1 MHHYQYVV
9 HEITIPNA
17 VGNIQLHFTLPT
29 TCMLSRLRSCYDVR
43 LITLF
48 AGVESNFE
56 KVSSAFATTQ
66 SVPYD
71 YRSIMHYSA
80 YAFSQNGNPTIEP
93 INSSVSLRDLGQR
106 SGFSDSD
113 LQHVNVLY
121 CGESELYYIVL
132 MLNCNTWIFESMKL
146 CTKCMGLCL
155 YGKSVT
161 PRECN

>member
-1 MHHYQYVV
+1 MQLVAFTMYISHNYLLHYVV
-9 HEITIPNA
+9 KAT
-17 VGNIQLHFTLPT
+17 QL
-29 TCMLSRLRSCYDVR
+29 LRCSV
-43 LITLF
+43 TLF

-121 CGESELYYIVL
+121 CGESEYIHAYIVL
-132 MLNCNTWIFESMKL
+132 MLNCRQLSRNT
-146 CTKCMGLCL
+146 
-155 YGKSVT
+155 
-161 PRECN
+161 

>member
-1 MHHYQYVV
+1 MVCQYQYVV
-9 HEITIPNA
+9 HGIHVQFLMHRRVA
-17 VGNIQLHFTLPT
+17 AFTMYISHHLKFIVYVVDAT
-29 TCMLSRLRSCYDVR
+29 QRLLW
-43 LITLF
+43 LIALC

-106 SGFSDSD
+106 SGFSDHD

-121 CGESELYYIVL
+121 CGESE
-132 MLNCNTWIFESMKL
+132 
-146 CTKCMGLCL
+146 
-155 YGKSVT
+155 
-161 PRECN
+161 